1 MIDGLSIFLKVL
13 LLLILSL
20 GQSYAEDV
28 LTQITT
34 RLTKAEITQG
44 DFQQEKRLKIL
55 CKPLLS
61 SGSFTYHQSKGVI
74 WKTLTPIPSL
84 LLVNESHLLTG
95 QGEQAVPPAF
105 GKVFKAMLGGDLNQL
120 SEGFA
125 ITGENKKPTWQLQL
139 TPKDELLKKLISSI
153 MLSGDNDLRLLE
165 IRETGGNI
173 TRIKFAQITHPTQ
186 LSPEQEA
193 DFERLSP

>member
-1 MIDGLSIFLKVL
+1 MSDGLSIFLKAL
-13 LLLILSL
+13 LLLILLL
-20 GQSYAEDV
+20 GQSNADDV
-28 LTQITT
+28 LTQITA

-44 DFQQEKRLKIL
+44 NFQQEKRLKIL
-55 CKPLLS
+55 RKPLLS
-61 SGSFTYHQSKGVI
+61 TGSFTYHQSKGVI

-95 QGEQAVPPAF
+95 QGEQAVPLAF

-120 SEGFA
+120 SEGFV
-125 ITGENKKPTWQLQL
+125 INGEDKKPTWQLQL
-139 TPKDELLKKLISSI
+139 TPKDELLKKLISTI

-186 LSPEQEA
+186 LSHEQEA
-193 DFERLSP
+193 DFERISP